1 METPFL
7 SKSSLSIPSNLP
19 VFAFVKIANLHKK
32 SVKVHGVVLFLEGI
46 YKKNQK
52 KMFFS
57 NENNCA
63 DDNGSSG
70 CVKITFFAVYT
81 CQKNHY
87 RMPE

>member
-52 KMFFS
+52 KMFFLMRTI
-57 NENNCA
+57 A
-63 DDNGSSG
+63 LT
-70 CVKITFFAVYT
+70 ITVVVDV
-81 CQKNHY
+81 
-87 RMPE
+87 